1 MIHYIGA
8 ELYRIFRKKSIYIL
22 AITATVLL
30 FAVIFIMDNPQR
42 TTADYM
48 LVGKFIINFAT
59 VLLGTL
65 IFSLIYLDDFKAKS
79 SSAII
84 SCGESRNLFV
94 FSKQVISVIVT
105 ILAYAVMMGV
115 FFIGAAVLGYV
126 FTGEQM
132 TELVFSAFGSIL
144 TVLGYLAI
152 GGLIAYGSQNGVLSL
167 ICFLLLSVGFVDM
180 VVGTA
185 LKLPIFSELFGGIQS
200 YLLSAATSTW
210 VGELSQHVFAWKWF
224 LVCMGYIIIPTVI
237 SVFLFRKKDL
247 DIA

>member
-48 LVGKFIINFAT
+48 LVGKFIGKFIINFAT

-144 TVLGYLAI
+144 TVLG
-152 GGLIAYGSQNGVLSL
+152 
-167 ICFLLLSVGFVDM
+167 
-180 VVGTA
+180 
-185 LKLPIFSELFGGIQS
+185 
-200 YLLSAATSTW
+200 
-210 VGELSQHVFAWKWF
+210 
-224 LVCMGYIIIPTVI
+224 
-237 SVFLFRKKDL
+237 
-247 DIA
+247 

>member
-1 MIHYIGA
+1 MRIFDT
-8 ELYRIFRKKSIYIL
+8 LYRSRVISYFSEKKHLYSSDNSYSTFICSDIYYGQSSEDNGRL
-22 AITATVLL
+22 YACWQVGK
-30 FAVIFIMDNPQR
+30 FI
-42 TTADYM
+42 
-48 LVGKFIINFAT
+48 GKFIINFAT

-144 TVLGYLAI
+144 TVLG
-152 GGLIAYGSQNGVLSL
+152 
-167 ICFLLLSVGFVDM
+167 
-180 VVGTA
+180 
-185 LKLPIFSELFGGIQS
+185 
-200 YLLSAATSTW
+200 
-210 VGELSQHVFAWKWF
+210 
-224 LVCMGYIIIPTVI
+224 
-237 SVFLFRKKDL
+237 
-247 DIA
+247 